1 MARSWEAMFTF
12 SVRRCCFSRME
23 SKQDYML
30 IGVGVV
36 M

>member
-1 MARSWEAMFTF
+1 MFTF
-12 SVRRCCFSRME
+12 SVRRCYFSRME
-23 SKQDYML
+23 SKQDYMF